1 MMIKRSNRGY
11 GELKGSRAS
20 SYTRLNK
27 PTMYL
32 AVLFTVLVAS
42 VFVVGGVV
50 SYAQSGDGNQTEYTG
65 DSGDGIKV
73 TAKADAGT
81 FPEGTTLKITRVTK
95 DGETSADY
103 ASAKSALDESGT
115 SYDGFAAVD
124 ISFVDP
130 KGNEVEPADG
140 KAVSV
145 TLTADDSVVPEDADP
160 SSLAVSHIDESGAQP
175 RAHAVADASTQT
187 DGSVDSSD
195 GSVKAEFKADSFST
209 YTITW
214 SSTNSNFPHPHF
226 VVTVHYVDESGN
238 EIGSTSDS
246 DNLTFG
252 AGNYETKSY
261 VFPTSKNAKVINGYS
276 FNHVT
281 YGSVS
286 GSTITRATYNVPG
299 RGTEGNLTF
308 YNGDSVVAVATLTS
322 NGSTGVVGADVYLVY
337 KDNSALKITD
347 NVKEDGTFVANYS
360 AALADGQT
368 YRWVRSA
375 SENGKYSPVE
385 SKRVSGKS
393 YNVDPADPSKINV
406 VLDGHDD
413 ETQHYWYK
421 VQIVNADGTVAQ
433 VSHPKQ
439 VTYNYQ
445 LMNGS
450 FEKPV
455 VTGSYNH
462 QYSNKEYLDN
472 GGYWQTTGLGSGN
485 MLNHDIE
492 IVSTTQGK
500 SGERQ
505 YQFHTN
511 DALYPVQ
518 NGNQAPDGNQFA
530 ELNCEASGSL
540 YQDVMSVPGS
550 QLTYSLVHRARGNV
564 QDYNKS
570 KADQYKDT
578 MYVLIMSSKLADE
591 LNIKTQDDVND
602 AISKINAG
610 DPAYAGAKV
619 VPYTDPMV
627 WTLHSADYTVPSG
640 QYLTRFF
647 FVAGDTA
654 SGDPTVGN
662 LIDDVSFSS
671 NVPAPVNGGNLEVS
685 KTVNG
690 LSDAEMANYSVT
702 VKVEGKDSHDK
713 AVELSHNFSD
723 FEHQTDGSYKQTYT
737 FQELD
742 PGTYTVTET
751 VNSVSSDLN
760 GYEASSTINGHPG
773 KSSKIEVKEKKTANA
788 DFANTYTHEPV
799 KLTISKTV
807 TGNMGD
813 KTQAFGFTL
822 IVVGYTKNLVDIGND
837 NIAITNKGNGTYGFQ
852 LTDGQSVTVSLPHG
866 ARYTVTENDPNK
878 SDDSLQYKT
887 TYAVGNEAAIE
898 GRVYAAKSG
907 LTSDTTVRFTNSK
920 SLSSPDTGVNTGSS
934 LPYAV
939 GLGSVA
945 TGAAFL
951 LAKRRR
957 GNDW

>member
-1 MMIKRSNRGY
+1 MIKRSKKSYSEQNSYR
-11 GELKGSRAS
+11 RAS
-20 SYTRLNK
+20 SYARLNK
-27 PTMYL
+27 L
-32 AVLFTVLVAS
+32 ATYFAVVFMAAVMS
-42 VFVVGGVV
+42 VFAVGGVA

-95 DGETSADY
+95 DGDTSADY

-175 RAHAVADASTQT
+175 QAHTVADASTQT
-187 DGSVDSSD
+187 NGSVDSSD
-195 GSVKAEFKADSFST
+195 GSIKAEFKADSFST

-214 SSTNSNFPHPHF
+214 SSTGRWGRTHF
-226 VVTVHYVDESGN
+226 QVTVHYVDESGN
-238 EIGSTSDS
+238 EIEAPDTS
-246 DNLTFG
+246 NIT
-252 AGNYETKSY
+252 
-261 VFPTSKNAKVINGYS
+261 
-276 FNHVT
+276 VT
-281 YGSVS
+281 G
-286 GSTITRATYNVPG
+286 TYNVPK
-299 RGTEGNLTF
+299 TYTF
-308 YNGDSVVAVATLTS
+308 GDGAKSIDGYSYSHAAYNGIKGDTITSATYQQSSLGTSGTLTLYNGTKLVATLTS
-322 NGSTGVVGADVYLVY
+322 NGSTGMVDADVYLVY
-337 KDNSALKITD
+337 TDNSALKITD

-375 SENGKYSPVE
+375 SENGTYSPVE

-393 YNVDPADPSKINV
+393 YNVDPANPSKINV

-433 VSHPKQ
+433 ESHPKQ

-462 QYSNKEYLDN
+462 QYSNKAYLDN

-511 DALYPVQ
+511 DALY
-518 NGNQAPDGNQFA
+518 NGNQAPDGTQFA

-564 QDYNKS
+564 QDYDVS
-570 KADQYKDT
+570 KANQYNDT

-591 LNIKTQDDVND
+591 LNIKTQDQVNY
-602 AISKINAG
+602 AINQINAG

-619 VPYTDPMV
+619 VPYTDPMD
-627 WTLHSADYTVPSG
+627 WALHSGDYTVPSG

-647 FVAGDTA
+647 FVAGNTA

-671 NVPAPVNGGNLEVS
+671 SVPAPVNGGNLEVS

-690 LSDAEMANYSVT
+690 LSDDEMADYSVT
-702 VKVEGKDSHDK
+702 VTVTGKDSDGR
-713 AVELSHNFSD
+713 AVELSHDFSD
-723 FEHQTDGSYKQTYT
+723 FVQQTDGSYKQTYT

-742 PGTYTVTET
+742 PGNYTVIET
-751 VNSVSSDLN
+751 VNSGSSDLS
-760 GYEASSTINGHPG
+760 GYEVSSKINGESG
-773 KSSKIEVKEKKTANA
+773 KSSNIEVVAKKTVNA
-788 DFANTYTHEPV
+788 DFANTYTHKPV

-822 IVVGYTKNLVDIGND
+822 TVEGYTENLVDTGND
-837 NIAITNKGNGTYGFQ
+837 NIAITNKGNGIYGFQ
-852 LTDGQSVTVSLPHG
+852 LTDGQAVTVSLPHG

-878 SDDSLQYKT
+878 SDDSLQYAT
-887 TYAVGNEAAIE
+887 TYAVGDEAAIK

-907 LTSDTTVRFTNSK
+907 LTSDTTVRFTNNK

-957 GNDW
+957 SNDW

>member
-11 GELKGSRAS
+11 GKLKGSRAS

-214 SSTNSNFPHPHF
+214 SSTNSDNPHLHF

-252 AGNYETKSY
+252 AGNYQTESY
-261 VFPTSKNAKVINGYS
+261 VFPNSNNAKVINGYS

-286 GSTITRATYNVPG
+286 GSTITRATYNVPR
-299 RGTEGNLTF
+299 RGTDGNLTF
-308 YNGDSVVAVATLTS
+308 YNGDSVVATLTS
-322 NGSTGVVGADVYLVY
+322 NGNTGMVGADVYLVY

-375 SENGKYSPVE
+375 SENGTYSPVE

-406 VLDGHDD
+406 VLDGHND

-421 VQIVNADGTVAQ
+421 VQIVNADRTVAQ
-433 VSHPKQ
+433 ESHPKQ

-500 SGERQ
+500 SGDRQ
-505 YQFHTN
+505 YQFHTK

-619 VPYTDPMV
+619 VSYTDPMV

-671 NVPAPVNGGNLEVS
+671 SVPAPVNGGNLEVS

-690 LSDAEMANYSVT
+690 LSDDEVADYSVT
-702 VKVEGKDSHDK
+702 VKVEGKDSDGQK
-713 AVELSHNFSD
+713 VELSHDFSD
-723 FEHQTDGSYKQTYT
+723 FVQQTDGSYKQTYT

-742 PGTYTVTET
+742 PGAYTVTET
-751 VNSVSSDLN
+751 VHSDLS
-760 GYEASSTINGHPG
+760 GYEASSEINGNSG
-773 KSSKIEVKEKKTANA
+773 SSSSIVVEAKKTVKAN
-788 DFANTYTHEPV
+788 FANTYTHKHV
-799 KLTISKTV
+799 NLTISKTV

-813 KTQAFGFTL
+813 KTKAFGFTL
-822 IVVGYTKNLVDIGND
+822 TVDGYTKNLID
-837 NIAITNKGNGTYGFQ
+837 NGKNNIDITNNGNGTYDFQ
-852 LTDGQSVTVSLPHG
+852 LTDGQAVTVSLPYG
-866 ARYTVTENDPNK
+866 AKYTVTENDPNK
-878 SDDSLQYKT
+878 SDDSLQYVTK
-887 TYAVGNEAAIE
+887 YVVGDGVPTE
-898 GRVYAAKSG
+898 GLKYVTKSG
-907 LTSDTTVRFTNSK
+907 LTSDTTVHFTNSK
-920 SLSSPDTGVNTGSS
+920 SLSSPETGVNTGSS

-945 TGAAFL
+945 TAAAFL

-957 GNDW
+957 GNDC